1 MYKVEIDELVF
12 TEDFKKIDRPNQQ
25 RIVKAIRDKLST
37 EPKAYGKPLG
47 GDLKGFWRL
56 RVGQYRVI
64 YQVLESEVIVYVIKV
79 GYRRDM
85 EVYEQLASRLK
96 L

>member
-1 MYKVEIDELVF
+1 MYKVQIDELVI
-12 TEDFKKIDRPNQQ
+12 TQDFKKIDKPNQQ
-25 RIVKAIRDKLST
+25 RIVKAIREKLST
-37 EPKAYGKPLG
+37 EPKAYGKPLV

-64 YQVLESEVIVYVIKV
+64 YQIIEAEVIVYVIKV
-79 GYRRDM
+79 GYRRDT

>member
-1 MYKVEIDELVF
+1 MYKVLIDELVF
-12 TEDFKKIDRPNQQ
+12 SEDFKRIDRPSQQ
-25 RIVKAIRDKLST
+25 RIIKAVRDKLST
-37 EPKAYGKPLG
+37 EPKAYGKALG

-64 YQVLESEVIVYVIKV
+64 YQVLESEVTVYVIKV

>member
-1 MYKVEIDELVF
+1 MYKVLIDELVF
-12 TEDFKKIDRPNQQ
+12 SEDFERIDRPSQQ
-25 RIVKAIRDKLST
+25 RIIKAVRDKLST
-37 EPKAYGKPLG
+37 EPKAYGKPLR

-64 YQVLESEVIVYVIKV
+64 YQVLESEVTVYVIKV

>member
-1 MYKVEIDELVF
+1 MYKVQIDELVF
-12 TEDFKKIDRPNQQ
+12 AEDFKKIDRPNQQ
-25 RIVKAIRDKLST
+25 RIIRAVRDKLST
-37 EPKAYGKPLG
+37 EPKAYGKPLA

-64 YQVLESEVIVYVIKV
+64 YQVLESEVTVYVIKV